1 MSQEPYKIVDTKPA
15 WYSRFG
21 SVAVAVGSVATAVVL
36 TVPGM
41 PGSAALN
48 QSAAPADLKTQTPDQ
63 ANTLPEATP
72 APQTAVESPAPVVQA
87 LPIEENVAKKAT
99 APKKVA
105 PLVLDG
111 ISTGNTS
118 SPTPYSAGN
127 GSGSNTSGTETGNTS
142 SPTPAGGSYGDDD
155 DDDEHEDDDH
165 DGRED
170 DDDDDRDDDD
180 YDDREDDEDDDDEDD
195 D

>member
-48 QSAAPADLKTQTPDQ
+48 QSAAPVDQNTQTPDQ
-63 ANTLPEATP
+63 ANTLPETTP

-87 LPIEENVAKKAT
+87 LPMEENIAQIAT
-99 APKKVA
+99 APTKVD

-127 GSGSNTSGTETGNTS
+127 GSGSNTSGTESGNTS

-165 DGRED
+165 DDRD
-170 DDDDDRDDDD
+170 DDDDDRHHDRDHDDDQ
-180 YDDREDDEDDDDEDD
+180 DEDDD
-195 D
+195 